1 MKTADNSA
9 GGIIGEAAV
18 NGAFDGI
25 ESWVFDLDNTL
36 YSPRCA
42 LFAQIDSRM
51 GEFISR
57 FFDIDAAAARR
68 IQKQYYRDYGTT
80 LRGLMSE
87 HRIDPRA
94 FLDYVHDIDL
104 SPVPHDAAL
113 VAALAALPGR
123 KFIHTNATTAHAE
136 RVAARIGLMGH
147 VDHIFDI
154 EAADYVPKPA
164 HETYVAFLK
173 LHGIAPRAAA
183 IFEDLERNLEAPAAL
198 GMTTVLVKPDGHPH
212 PDAEFSWAVGRDS
225 EGHVHHVTHDLAAFL
240 GAVTPRPEDAPAGE

>member
-1 MKTADNSA
+1 MKRAGETADRVRQYANDS
-9 GGIIGEAAV
+9 
-18 NGAFDGI
+18 AFDHV

-42 LFAQIDSRM
+42 LFTQIDTRM

-57 FFDIDAAAARR
+57 LFDIDAAAARR

-104 SPVPHDAAL
+104 STVAHDAAL

-136 RVAARIGLMGH
+136 RVATRIGLLDH

-164 HETYVAFLK
+164 RETYVTFVGQY
-173 LHGIAPRAAA
+173 GIDPRKAA
-183 IFEDLERNLEAPAAL
+183 IFEDLERNLEAPAEL

-212 PDAEFSWAVGRDS
+212 PDAEFSWAVGRDN
-225 EGHVHHVTHDLAAFL
+225 EGHIHHVTYDLAAFL
-240 GAVTPRPEDAPAGE
+240 GAAMPRQKDAIEED